1 MNFFYAITI
10 INRNLISMKKYHMF
24 YVVKLKV

>member
-1 MNFFYAITI
+1 MIFYAITYY
-10 INRNLISMKKYHMF
+10 NRNLISMKKYHMF